1 MRSLLM
7 ALYAT
12 FALTMLAAP
21 APAADAIVLRSGAI
35 SAPAARQLPFP
46 RTERAASVWNERAC
60 WTQCGAYTAWAMAEC
75 LKRDPQ
81 GVCLERTDHADR
93 MCQRACRTSGGP
105 YLPDIFD
112 F

>member
-1 MRSLLM
+1 MRRLLI
-7 ALYAT
+7 ALI
-12 FALTMLAAP
+12 LAAGFA
-21 APAADAIVLRSGAI
+21 APLLAADAVVSRNASVA
-35 SAPAARQLPFP
+35 APTGVRQLPFP

-60 WTQCGAYTAWAMAEC
+60 WSQCGSYTAWAMADC
-75 LKRDPQ
+75 LKHDAQ
-81 GVCLERTDHADR
+81 MVCIERADHSDR

>member
-1 MRSLLM
+1 MRRFFMTFVFAVGFATPLL
-7 ALYAT
+7 
-12 FALTMLAAP
+12 
-21 APAADAIVLRSGAI
+21 AADALVSHTTSV
-35 SAPAARQLPFP
+35 SAPAVRQLPFP

-60 WTQCGAYTAWAMAEC
+60 WSQCGAYTAWAMADC
-75 LKRDPQ
+75 LKHDVQ
-81 GVCLERTDHADR
+81 GVCVERADHADR

>member
-1 MRSLLM
+1 MRGLLI
-7 ALYAT
+7 ALVT
-12 FALTMLAAP
+12 AAGFVVP
-21 APAADAIVLRSGAI
+21 SFAADAVVSRNGFVV
-35 SAPAARQLPFP
+35 APAVRQLPFP

-60 WTQCGAYTAWAMAEC
+60 WSQCGSYTAWGMAEC
-75 LKRDPQ
+75 LNRDAQ
-81 GVCLERTDHADR
+81 GVCIERANHSDR